1 MAFVVVKLKAFK
13 VFRTDSASMEWPLLG
28 GFRVLTP
35 LIWSKFAKILTRDST
50 LASKNILKYWG
61 FYGKGTD
68 PKFALLI
75 RGFLLTM
82 AEIEKIR
89 NSQDNLQP
97 LSYPNMSKSR
107 LYLLS
112 SFRER
117 YGYFLHYLCYFWQ
130 ENKLN

>member
-82 AEIEKIR
+82 AEIEKYVIVKITFSHWAIQICQ
-89 NSQDNLQP
+89 NQGSISCP
-97 LSYPNMSKSR
+97 LSGKDTVTFCTIGAIFGKKIS
-107 LYLLS
+107 
-112 SFRER
+112 
-117 YGYFLHYLCYFWQ
+117 
-130 ENKLN
+130 

>member
-13 VFRTDSASMEWPLLG
+13 VFRTVSASMEWPLLG

-35 LIWSKFAKILTRDST
+35 L
-50 LASKNILKYWG
+50 
-61 FYGKGTD
+61 KGTD

-75 RGFLLTM
+75 RGFFLTM
-82 AEIEKIR
+82 AEIEKIL

-107 LYLLS
+107 LYLLP